1 MLLHAHL
8 MPHVSAIRRMATCWS
23 LVDERLVLPGM
34 GMEGRPKR
42 TLRCRMIQGSLL
54 QGSLLQGSLL
64 MLLLLLHGHVR
75 HHVSLRR
82 RAALARRLGASLAR
96 LGS

>member
-1 MLLHAHL
+1 MAGTMLLHAHL
-8 MPHVSAIRRMATCWS
+8 MPHVSAIRRMATCRS

-42 TLRCRMIQGSLL
+42 TLRCRMI